1 MLRIPQNQD
10 ISRCCSSAGD
20 FYNFIL
26 MDKFKERK
34 QTDSDSGLYY
44 LEPPQYYYEQGRSFN
59 LRQRQTTGDHCL
71 CDTGPNCVCDLSAE
85 VKADFVS
92 VKHGSPY
99 FKIGYLMRR
108 AKEMQEF
115 VCFWLEFGE
124 RIGNMVMAGDVEL

>member
-1 MLRIPQNQD
+1 
-10 ISRCCSSAGD
+10 
-20 FYNFIL
+20 
-26 MDKFKERK
+26 MDKLKERK
-34 QTDSDSGLYY
+34 QTDSDSGLLY

-59 LRQRQTTGDHCL
+59 LRQTTGDHCL